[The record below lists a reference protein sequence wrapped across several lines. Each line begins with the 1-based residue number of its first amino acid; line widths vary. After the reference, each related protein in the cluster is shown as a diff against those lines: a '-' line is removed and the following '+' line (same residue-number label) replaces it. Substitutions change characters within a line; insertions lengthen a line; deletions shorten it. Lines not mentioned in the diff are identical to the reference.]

1 MRTPTLIAAALSAT
15 FVVVGLSQT
24 SSAQS
29 TQGGNNC
36 TGKAQQK
43 KVNGQWVP
51 DKVICDNTTCLVPAG
66 SQCLVKTVQTGI
78 TLIINGQPVQ
88 VIAMQC
94 MCYKSQTEYAVDLVA
109 GDPACDATEMR
120 DAMDPGVVVLVS
132 CWGYCSSPQ
141 TCTEYNTIITETNKT
156 WKCRCAAP

>member
-1 MRTPTLIAAALSAT
+1 MRRATLASCLLSAA
-15 FVVVGLSQT
+15 FLLFGVAQT
-24 SSAQS
+24 LYAKS

-36 TGKAQQK
+36 VGQAEQK
-43 KVNGQWVP
+43 KVGGQWVP
-51 DKVICDNTTCLVPAG
+51 DKVTCYNTTCLQPVGAT
-66 SQCLVKTVQTGI
+66 CLVKTVQTGL

-88 VIAMQC
+88 VDAMQC

-109 GDPACDATEMR
+109 GDPVCDATEMR

-141 TCTEYNTIITETNKT
+141 NCVDYDNVVTETKKT
-156 WKCRCAAP
+156 WKCRCQ